1 MATIPKALH
10 EHINTA
16 FPAHVCLVA
25 TVLPNGFAQV
35 TPRGSTMVLDDQH
48 LALWERGKGST
59 NANLANGTKV
69 TVFLR
74 KPALRESGL
83 LPKGGIARFYGTAEI
98 FKSGPVYEEI
108 WARLVQPEKD
118 RDPEKK
124 GFGVR
129 IKVERAEDL
138 DGQPL

>member
-83 LPKGGIARFYGTAEI
+83 LPKGGIARFYGSAEI
-98 FKSGPVYEEI
+98 HKSGPVYEEI

-118 RDPEKK
+118 RDPEKI